1 MPIWALTLPP
11 MDHFLHPQRHI
22 LHLEPLGR
30 EMCNLS
36 AMQISSAWI
45 HSAALESSYRA
56 EESTVLHSGARH
68 LRSMAAVEAMI

>member
-1 MPIWALTLPP
+1 

-45 HSAALESSYRA
+45 HSVAFESRYHA
-56 EESTVLHSGARH
+56 
-68 LRSMAAVEAMI
+68 

>member
-1 MPIWALTLPP
+1 

-30 EMCNLS
+30 EMFNLS

-45 HSAALESSYRA
+45 HSAAFESTYRA
-56 EESTVLHSGARH
+56 EESTVLHSGAWY
-68 LRSMAAVEAMI
+68 LRSMAVVQAMI